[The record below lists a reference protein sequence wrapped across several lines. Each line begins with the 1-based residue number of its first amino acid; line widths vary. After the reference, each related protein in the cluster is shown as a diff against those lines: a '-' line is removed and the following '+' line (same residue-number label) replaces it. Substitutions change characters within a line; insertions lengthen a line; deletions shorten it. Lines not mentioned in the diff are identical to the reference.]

1 MKLPLDRYIKES
13 FPRVDLFASNN
24 LVRHSHNNMNT
35 SRVSSATSTFSN
47 QEEKKKI
54 EELINISF
62 KKKLFRVVRLY
73 TVVVIP
79 ITTLLV
85 MTGILLQKSRT
96 TASQIEKTK
105 LDITFAID
113 VSKIVN
119 MLQIE
124 RGTTAMYMSYNV
136 SNIGNIEDVQRA
148 REKTDG
154 ARIVVASDMMKVTLS
169 SHSGNTMDFTYVI
182 KMLRKD
188 IDENKLSIK
197 TMISRY
203 TTLNHRLLDLSISSF
218 DLSTQGMPW
227 KTIVS
232 INTLTR
238 TSDSIGIQRALGSTF
253 FVTCEFNRET
263 ELWFMALETELQTYM
278 QQSFFYYPQGEAIY
292 KEELDKTDNVLDKIT
307 NMKSVIWKNNSS
319 FKDTCN
325 SLNKTDRL
333 TNGNYWFREVTVLIE
348 ILRNV
353 REEAGIKLLKTL
365 DDFLLD
371 SKKTV
376 AMYTT
381 VTVLITITS
390 SLLGLI
396 YGNSINKMTEEIKKY
411 SDKVGA
417 QNCSGS

>member
-1 MKLPLDRYIKES
+1 
-13 FPRVDLFASNN
+13 
-24 LVRHSHNNMNT
+24 MNT

-54 EELINISF
+54 EELINNSS
-62 KKKLFRVVRLY
+62 KKKLFRVVKLY

-79 ITTLLV
+79 IITLLV
-85 MTGILLQKSRT
+85 MTGILLQMSRT

-113 VSKIVN
+113 ISKIVN

-124 RGTTAMYMSYNV
+124 RGTTALYMSSNV
-136 SNIGNIEDVQRA
+136 SNVGNIEDVQRA
-148 REKTDG
+148 REKTDN
-154 ARIVVASDMMKVTLS
+154 AKIAVASDMKVTLS
-169 SHSGNTMDFTYVI
+169 SHSGNATNFAYII
-182 KMLRKD
+182 KILRKD
-188 IDENKLSIK
+188 VDENKLSVR

-203 TTLNHRLLDLSISSF
+203 TTLNRRLLDLSISSF
-218 DLSTQGMPW
+218 DLPTQGMPW

-238 TSDSIGIQRALGSTF
+238 ASDSIGIQRALGSTL
-253 FVTCEFNRET
+253 FVTCGFDRET
-263 ELWFMALETELQTYM
+263 ELWFMALETELQTFM
-278 QQSFFYYPQGEAIY
+278 QQSFFYYPHGEAMY
-292 KEELDKTDNVLDKIT
+292 QEELDQTDNVLDKIA
-307 NMKSVIWKNNSS
+307 NMKSIIWKNDSN
-319 FKDTCN
+319 FKETCN

-353 REEAGIKLLKTL
+353 REEAGIIMLETL
-365 DDFLLD
+365 DVFLLD
-371 SKKTV
+371 SKKKV

-411 SDKVGA
+411 SDKVGV
-417 QNCSGS
+417 QNCSQSETKQAFYFKFHGSCRS